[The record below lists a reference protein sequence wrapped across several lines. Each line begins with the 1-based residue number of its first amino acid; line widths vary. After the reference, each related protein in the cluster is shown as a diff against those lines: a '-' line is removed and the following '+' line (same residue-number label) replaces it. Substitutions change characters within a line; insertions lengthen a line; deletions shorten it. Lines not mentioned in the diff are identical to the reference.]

1 MASDI
6 TVAEF
11 QLQAALYWLG
21 TLLRF
26 RDLGESEN
34 CSVEGY
40 LACEGFEARFT
51 PELNREYAHA
61 SAVMGGLQHQ
71 FSVHHDKP
79 VGTWPTDLT
88 HEQETLM
95 DALLRLRIRKKT
107 LSRIFLESA
116 DDWSPMGKVGQRLEA
131 VANAAL
137 HFERSWGAYRDKDK
151 KVTVADIQRLRS
163 MSDIDKVCVCGQR
176 VTARPNPCDI
186 VVSCPRCGRRYLV
199 EGAEEKGNI
208 TPFSQLKDFSA

>member
-6 TVAEF
+6 SVAEF

-21 TLLRF
+21 ALLRF
-26 RDLGESEN
+26 RDLGETEN

-51 PELNREYAHA
+51 PELNREYVHA

-71 FSVHHDKP
+71 FSEHHDKP
-79 VGTWPTDLT
+79 VGTWPADLT
-88 HEQETLM
+88 HEQKTLM
-95 DALLRLRIRKKT
+95 DALLRVRIGKKT
-107 LSRIFLESA
+107 LSRIFLEA
-116 DDWSPMGKVGQRLEA
+116 EDDWSASDKVSEKLEA

-137 HFERSWGAYRDKDK
+137 HFERAWTDYSDKDK

-176 VTARPNPCDI
+176 VTARPNLCDI
-186 VVSCPRCGRRYLV
+186 VVPCPHCGRRYLV

-208 TPFSQLKDFSA
+208 TPFSQLKDFST